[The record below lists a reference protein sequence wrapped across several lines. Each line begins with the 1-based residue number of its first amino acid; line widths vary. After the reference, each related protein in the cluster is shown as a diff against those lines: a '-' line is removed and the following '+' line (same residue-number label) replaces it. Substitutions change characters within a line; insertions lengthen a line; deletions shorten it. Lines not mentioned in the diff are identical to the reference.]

1 LDDLML
7 PARVPSNPDL
17 DYTANEPSVLD
28 DLPAALDPASFD
40 TSSELVPIVRRATY
54 TFDGRSGVGEELV
67 IATGV
72 DTSEWRSGTL
82 VVVVHDLSGWSDTAV
97 LRVRGYSVSLVPDDP
112 ERTFAAETAFVS
124 GFTISATTLPGC
136 QVRAFAFVGPQAEV
150 RLVFDQGAVEA
161 TGAQT
166 LTLSV
171 YLLGRR

>member
-1 LDDLML
+1 ML

-28 DLPAALDPASFD
+28 DLPVALEPASFD

-54 TFDGRSGVGEELV
+54 TFDGRSDGGEELA

-72 DTSEWRSGTL
+72 DTSAWRSGTL
-82 VVVVHDLSGWSDTAV
+82 VVLVHDLSGWSDTAV

-112 ERTFAAETAFVS
+112 ERTFAAEPAFVS

-161 TGAQT
+161 TGTQT

>member
-1 LDDLML
+1 ML

-17 DYTANEPSVLD
+17 DYTANEPTVLD
-28 DLPAALDPASFD
+28 DLPTALEPASFD
-40 TSSELVPIVRRATY
+40 TSSELVPIVRRAAY
-54 TFDGRSGVGEELV
+54 TFDGRSGFGEELV

-72 DTSEWRSGTL
+72 DTSAWRSGTL
-82 VVVVHDLSGWSDTAV
+82 VVVVHELSGWSGTAG
-97 LRVRGYSVSLVPDDP
+97 LRVQGHSISLVPDDP
-112 ERTFAAETAFVS
+112 ERTFLVDSAFVS

-150 RLVFDQGAVEA
+150 RLVFDQGAIEA
-161 TGAQT
+161 TDAQT